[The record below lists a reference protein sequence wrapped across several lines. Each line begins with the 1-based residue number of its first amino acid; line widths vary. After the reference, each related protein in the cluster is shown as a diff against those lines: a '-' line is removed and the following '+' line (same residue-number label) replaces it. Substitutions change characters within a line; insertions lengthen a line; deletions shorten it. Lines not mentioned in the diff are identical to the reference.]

1 MSAVP
6 LVEGRRARIGV
17 VGTGFVSRSLVRA
30 LRGPRCDDLEVS
42 HVLTRRDAHALEHPA
57 ADRLTRSL
65 DALVDGCD
73 LVFECSGDPKHA
85 AAVVTRAFEAGRP
98 VVTLD
103 AEFHVTAGSHFVG
116 RGLLTEAEGDQ
127 PGVLAALRER
137 VLDMGFEPLVYGN
150 MKGFLNLDPTPAEM
164 ARWAQRQGLSLAQT
178 VAATDGTKIQIEQAL
193 VANAF
198 GATISRRGLEGWAR
212 DDTEPAAR
220 DLARLADEQVGAPI
234 ADFLVSRTQV
244 PGVFIAGTHDPAQAE
259 ALRYFKLGDGP
270 YYVVTNP
277 QHLVTLEAV
286 RTVRRVLRG
295 DGPLIHNSA
304 RPTVSVAAVAKR
316 RLLAGTRIERGIG
329 SFQVRGEAVRFD
341 EAPGHV
347 PIGVLQPAV
356 LRRTVEAGEVLQ
368 WDDVELPDPALVDI
382 VRALCAPGLT
392 TSAAAP

>member
-1 MSAVP
+1 MSRVP
-6 LVEGRRARIGV
+6 LAAGRPARIGV

-30 LRGPRCDDLEVS
+30 LQGPRCTDLEVVR
-42 HVLTRRDAHALEHPA
+42 VLTRRDPHTVEHPA

-65 DALVDGCD
+65 DALIEGCD
-73 LVFECSGDPKHA
+73 LVFECSGDPFHA
-85 AAVVTRAFEAGRP
+85 TAVVARAFEAGRP
-98 VVTLD
+98 VVTLN
-103 AEFHVTAGSHFVG
+103 AEFHVTTGPHFVG
-116 RGLLTEAEGDQ
+116 RGLVTEAEGDQ

-150 MKGFLNLDPTPAEM
+150 MKGFLNLDPAPHDM
-164 ARWAQRQGLSLAQT
+164 AYWARRQGLSVTQT

-212 DDTEPAAR
+212 DDTERAAQ

-244 PGVFIAGTHDPAQAE
+244 PGVFIAGTHDPAQADV
-259 ALRYFKLGDGP
+259 LRYYKLGDGP

-277 QHLVTLEAV
+277 HHLVTLEAV

-295 DGPLIHNSA
+295 EGALIHNTV
-304 RPTVSVAAVAKR
+304 RPAISVAAVAKR
-316 RLLAGTRIERGIG
+316 RLLPGTRIERGIG
-329 SFQVRGEAVRFD
+329 SFEVRGEAVRVD

-356 LRRTVEAGEVLQ
+356 VRRRIEAGDVLQ
-368 WDDVELPDPALVDI
+368 WDDVELPDSAVVDI
-382 VRALCAPGLT
+382 VRALCSPGLT
-392 TSAAAP
+392 TSAAAS

>member
-1 MSAVP
+1 LSPVP

-30 LRGPRCDDLEVS
+30 LRAPRCDDLEVS
-42 HVLTRRDAHALEHPA
+42 HVLTRRDARTLEHPA

-73 LVFECSGDPKHA
+73 LVFECSGDPMHA

-150 MKGFLNLDPTPAEM
+150 MKGFLNLDPTPSEM

-277 QHLVTLEAV
+277 HHLVTLEAV

-316 RLLAGTRIERGIG
+316 RLPTGTRIERGIG
-329 SFQVRGEAVRFD
+329 SFEVRGEAVRFD
-341 EAPGHV
+341 EVPGHV

-368 WDDVELPDPALVDI
+368 WDDVELPDSALVDI

-392 TSAAAP
+392 ASAAAP

>member
-1 MSAVP
+1 MSRAP
-6 LVEGRRARIGV
+6 LVEGRPARIGV

-30 LRGPRCDDLEVS
+30 LMGPRCADLEVVR
-42 HVLTRRDAHALEHPA
+42 VLTRRDPHTVEHPA
-57 ADRLTRSL
+57 SDRLTRSL
-65 DALVDGCD
+65 DALVEGCD
-73 LVFECSGDPKHA
+73 LVFECSGDPFHA
-85 AAVVTRAFEAGRP
+85 TAVVSRAFEAGRP
-98 VVTLD
+98 VVTLN
-103 AEFHVTAGSHFVG
+103 AEFHVTTGPHFFG
-116 RGLLTEAEGDQ
+116 RGLVTEAEGDQ

-150 MKGFLNLDPTPAEM
+150 MKGLLNLDPAPQDM
-164 ARWAQRQGLSLAQT
+164 AYWARRQGLSVTQT

-212 DDTEPAAR
+212 DDTERAAQ

-244 PGVFIAGTHDPAQAE
+244 PGVFIAGTHDPAQVDV
-259 ALRYFKLGDGP
+259 LRYYKLGDGP

-277 QHLVTLEAV
+277 HHLVTLEAV

-295 DGPLIHNSA
+295 EGALIHNTA
-304 RPTVSVAAVAKR
+304 RPKVSVAAVAKR
-316 RLLAGTRIERGIG
+316 RLLPGTRIERGIG
-329 SFQVRGEAVRFD
+329 SFEVRGEAVRVD

-356 LRRTVEAGEVLQ
+356 VRRRIEAGEVLQ
-368 WDDVELPDPALVDI
+368 WDDVELPESPVLDI
-382 VRALCAPGLT
+382 VRAICSPGFA

>member
-1 MSAVP
+1 LSRAP
-6 LVEGRRARIGV
+6 LVEGRPARIGV
-17 VGTGFVSRSLVRA
+17 VGTGFISRSLVRA
-30 LRGPRCDDLEVS
+30 LQGPRCADLEVVR
-42 HVLTRRDAHALEHPA
+42 VLTRRDPHTVDHPA
-57 ADRLTRSL
+57 ADRLTRSI
-65 DALVDGCD
+65 DGLVEGCD
-73 LVFECSGDPKHA
+73 LVFECSGDPFHA
-85 AAVVTRAFEAGRP
+85 TAVVARAFEAGRP

-103 AEFHVTAGSHFVG
+103 VEFHVTTGPHFVG
-116 RGLLTEAEGDQ
+116 RGLVTEAEGDQ

-150 MKGFLNLDPTPAEM
+150 MKGFLNHDPTPQDM
-164 ARWAQRQGLSLAQT
+164 SHWARRQGLSLAQT

-198 GATISRRGLEGWAR
+198 GATVSCRGMEGWAR
-212 DDTEPAAR
+212 DDTERAAQ
-220 DLARLADEQVGAPI
+220 DLARLADLQVGAPI

-259 ALRYFKLGDGP
+259 ALRYYKLGEGP

-295 DGPLIHNSA
+295 EGALIHNTA

-316 RLLAGTRIERGIG
+316 RLLPGTRIERGIG
-329 SFQVRGEAVRFD
+329 GFEVRGEAVRVD

-368 WDDVELPDPALVDI
+368 WDDVELPDSAVVDI
-382 VRALCAPGLT
+382 VRALCAPGLN
-392 TSAAAP
+392 TSVAAP